1 MKINSHKN
9 NALIGFV
16 LLCLVFGS
24 LQDSLIGSLRAEN
37 RNTAVPNIEIK
48 PESVLGDEEV
58 VIRLSGFKPDQEVT
72 VKAQAGNWRSNAIF
86 KADSLGNVD
95 LSKQAPISGTYR
107 GIDGMGLI
115 WSLTKS
121 DKKTVDR
128 KQKPSNGDIYKLP
141 IIRLEKNSRA
151 AKAGLKENDVLVA
164 IDGNPIR
171 NRREVFNR
179 IQNQIKSAAKS
190 QHDVTFK
197 TQIERAGDPLTLP
210 ITVHKEDLS
219 FEWYEGIIL
228 GSRLIRIFLIEAE
241 VEGQVV
247 ASTIFEQYDVAADVT
262 ELAVRENGLVGSLF
276 KPGSPG
282 PHPGIIVLGGG
293 SGGITSASYDAKM
306 LASHGYASLAL
317 AYFAY
322 EDLPPWLKE
331 IPLEYFGDA
340 IQWMENQPEVR
351 SNKIGV
357 LGRSRG
363 GELALLLGA
372 TFPKLKAVVAYV
384 PSHVVWGGGRNKS
397 SWTINGKPLDFVP
410 LKHIVKLYEH
420 PPIRLTPMFLRSL
433 QNTSAVEKAV
443 IPVERINGP
452 VLLISGEDDQSWPS
466 TLMSEMVMKRL
477 SRFKHPF
484 PYHHLSYRGAGH
496 IIINPYY
503 PTTILHGIHP
513 ITKVDYAYGGNPQD
527 NAFACKDSWAKVLQF
542 LKKSLTP

>member
-1 MKINSHKN
+1 M
-9 NALIGFV
+9 
-16 LLCLVFGS
+16 LLLVFGIF
-24 LQDSLIGSLRAEN
+24 QKPLIGSPLPD
-37 RNTAVPNIEIK
+37 VPVKKQLHQITIK
-48 PESVLGDEEV
+48 PDSVLGDEEV
-58 VIRLSGFKPDQEVT
+58 VIKLSGFEPDQKVT
-72 VKAQAGNWRSNAIF
+72 LKAQAGNWRSKAIF

-107 GIDGMGLI
+107 GIDGMGLT
-115 WSLTKS
+115 WSLKRT
-121 DKKTVDR
+121 DDKTVDR
-128 KQKPSNGDIYKLP
+128 KQKPYNGDIYKLP
-141 IIRLEKNSRA
+141 IIRLEKNSRV

-164 IDGNPIR
+164 MDGKPIQ
-171 NRREVFNR
+171 NQKELFNR
-179 IQNQIKSAAKS
+179 IQNHLESASKS
-190 QHDVTFK
+190 QQDVTFNIK
-197 TQIERAGDPLTLP
+197 IERNGHPLTLP
-210 ITVHKEDLS
+210 IIVHKEDLS
-219 FEWYEGIIL
+219 KRWYKGVIL

-241 VEGQVV
+241 VEGKVV
-247 ASTIFEQYDVAADVT
+247 ASTIFKQYDVAADVT

-276 KPGSPG
+276 KPGSTG
-282 PHPGIIVLGGG
+282 PHPGIIVLGGA
-293 SGGITSASYDAKM
+293 SGGIISASYDAKM
-306 LASHGYASLAL
+306 LASHGYAALAL

-322 EDLPPWLKE
+322 EDLPPWLIN

-340 IQWMENQPEVR
+340 IQWMENHPAVT

-357 LGRSRG
+357 LGRSKG

-384 PSHVVWGGGRNKS
+384 PSHVVWGGGRNMS

-410 LKHIVKLYEH
+410 LRHIVKLYEH
-420 PPIRLTPMFLRSL
+420 PPIRFTPMFLLSL

-452 VLLISGEDDQSWPS
+452 VLLISGEDDQAWPS

-484 PYHHLSYRGAGH
+484 PYQHLSYEGAGH

-503 PTTILHGIHP
+503 PTTILHGVHP
-513 ITKVDYAYGGNPQD
+513 IFKFDIAYGGNPQD
-527 NAFACKDSWAKVLQF
+527 NAFACKDSWPKVLQF